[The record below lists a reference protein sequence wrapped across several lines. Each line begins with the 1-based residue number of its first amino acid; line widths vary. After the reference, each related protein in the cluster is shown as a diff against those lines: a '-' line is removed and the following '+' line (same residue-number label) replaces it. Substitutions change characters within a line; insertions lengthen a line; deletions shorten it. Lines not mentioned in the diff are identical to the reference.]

1 VKLQTFSASQPS
13 GIIAFQLSSFLEIS
27 DMSTPQAPKPAK
39 LVIGL
44 IMKDKALFEPLGVE
58 LSAGFGSVDMVSSW
72 MPFDYT
78 SYYEP
83 EMGTP
88 LYRRLLTYKK
98 LINQDELPEIKL
110 TTNRL
115 EQSFSQNGRRRVNI
129 DPGFLLYER
138 FVLASAKNFCHRIY
152 IGSGIYADLTLI
164 YQRGGYEKLPWTY
177 PDYADEPMLAFLT
190 QVRNKY
196 AVDLKTS

>member
-1 VKLQTFSASQPS
+1 
-13 GIIAFQLSSFLEIS
+13 
-27 DMSTPQAPKPAK
+27 MSLPQAPKPAK

-44 IMKDKALFEPLGVE
+44 IMKDRELFEPLGVE

-78 SYYEP
+78 SYYEA

-88 LYRRLLTYKK
+88 LFRRLLTYKK

-110 TTNRL
+110 ATNRL
-115 EQSFSQNGRRRVNI
+115 EQSVAQSGRRRVNI
-129 DPGFLLYER
+129 DPGYLLYER
-138 FVLASAKNFCHRIY
+138 FVLASGKNFSHRIY

-164 YQRGGYEKLPWTY
+164 YQRGGFEKLPWTY
-177 PDYADEPMLAFLT
+177 PDYADQPMLEFLT
-190 QVRNKY
+190 RIRRKY
-196 AVDLKTS
+196 AVDLKQNQTEV